1 VRDQYVSTDTE
12 RDATNDTV
20 VDHDLLA
27 SATTDRRP
35 GATVWLTGLPSAG
48 KSTIA
53 RALASQLRADGR
65 RVELL
70 DGDELRT
77 NLTADLGFS
86 REDRDTNVRRVGFIA
101 GLLARHGVI
110 ALVPVIAPY
119 AEARAAVRAAHDVDG
134 TAFIEVHV
142 ATPLEVCAE
151 RDVKGLYAKQRA
163 GEIHG
168 LTGVDDPYEIPTNP
182 ELRLDTQGRSVD
194 ESAAL
199 LLDALSARGI
209 A

>member
-1 VRDQYVSTDTE
+1 MSTDTE
-12 RDATNDTV
+12 RD
-20 VDHDLLA
+20 VDVLA
-27 SATTDRRP
+27 PSRADRRP

-86 REDRDTNVRRVGFIA
+86 REDRDTNVRRVGYIA

-119 AEARAAVRAAHDVDG
+119 AEARAAVRAAHEVDG

-199 LLDALSARGI
+199 LLDALTARGI